1 MQKKATGK
9 KLKRANKKLL
19 RAVLE
24 PRMDGAL
31 QAIAEACEAGADPNS
46 ICPECSTSSGPV
58 QAGSTLLTQAI
69 QDWASN
75 AVKALLE
82 CGADPNLADQNGWTP
97 WMASTL
103 VDESKQDKIQDTL
116 LQYGSDKKGEHIGQ
130 LASAIADGDVDR
142 VTTLIQSDKDLEFLS
157 TFRVDLMGHQIGNGN
172 PSMLEFLLERN
183 MQPSS
188 TNLINAVRWDNL
200 AAVDLLL
207 RYGMAPEEP
216 DKSETPL
223 MTAASMGNLQI
234 VKRLVESG
242 ADVNR
247 FADDKGEWTPAFHA
261 KKAGK
266 TDVAEWL
273 TARMN
278 DQTIK
283 SQEKLA
289 ATRDQKYKLL
299 YEQAT
304 ASESRSTD
312 DIVRVLTEWDAK
324 YQITVTGAEGDSL
337 RLEFSSLP
345 ENLKRF
351 YAEIEDLCPD
361 ASDSKDELLKE
372 LQENKKLFLWWD

>member
-31 QAIAEACEAGADPNS
+31 QAIAEACDAGADPNAV
-46 ICPECSTSSGPV
+46 CPECSTSSGPV
-58 QAGSTLLTQAI
+58 RAGSTLLTQAI

-103 VDESKQDKIQDTL
+103 VDESKRNKIQDAL
-116 LQYGSDKKGEHIGQ
+116 LQYGSEKTGDHIGQ
-130 LASAIADGDVDR
+130 LAGAIADGDVEQAA
-142 VTTLIQSDKDLEFLS
+142 TLIQSGKDLEILS
-157 TFRVDLMGHQIGNGN
+157 TFRVDLMGHQIGNDN

-216 DKSETPL
+216 DKAETPL
-223 MTAASMGNLQI
+223 MTAASMGNLQ
-234 VKRLVESG
+234 VVQRLVEGG

-273 TARMN
+273 TAKMN
-278 DQTIK
+278 DQAIK
-283 SQEKLA
+283 SQEKLT

-304 ASESRSTD
+304 ASDARSTE
-312 DIVRVLTEWDAK
+312 DIVGVLKEWDAT
-324 YQITVTGAEGDSL
+324 YGIAVTGAEGDSL
-337 RLEFSSLP
+337 SLAFSSLP
-345 ENLKRF
+345 KNLKHF

-361 ASDSKDELLKE
+361 ANDSKAKLLEELKK
-372 LQENKKLFLWWD
+372 NKSLSLWWD